1 MSALGA
7 KLAAW
12 MLGQADKAGSARGL
26 LVLSVLALHAD
37 EAGESIM
44 AWAELCERT
53 HISRSQLAREL
64 KELED
69 RGLVTRSVWKWG
81 QANGATRYALRV
93 PEGVQLEEEV
103 SPSGRVPRGDLP
115 VTAES
120 AAAKELDRME
130 RLRIEDPLSPDG
142 LRAMLVFAQAYGWD
156 GISTT
161 LGEALAVTV
170 DTRLGWLISR
180 RAGMERSQARA
191 DVLSRMWEAVR
202 SHTQTILDARTN
214 PWGVLVRIVAR
225 DVARADSQ
233 TVPEVLTGEVIE
245 GDHLDHERGVGRV
258 LLADI
263 FDSWGGAHQQFLH
276 VLVVA
281 GVSQGLAFNATRR
294 MLEIA
299 VQASPA
305 LRITRARCDVDL
317 RAMGLSEDAIGAWMG
332 LVVGTR
338 RGGAASSLVLHFASG
353 GELTDEFRVRV
364 ERLARLV

>member
-1 MSALGA
+1 MGA

-44 AWAELCERT
+44 SWAELCERT

-69 RGLVTRSVWKWG
+69 SGLVTRSVWKWG
-81 QANGATRYALRV
+81 QANGATRYALAL
-93 PEGVQLEEEV
+93 PDGVDLEEEV
-103 SPSGRVPRGDLP
+103 SPSGRVPSGDSP
-115 VTAES
+115 VMVQEEADIVPVQAGS
-120 AAAKELDRME
+120 
-130 RLRIEDPLSPDG
+130 LRIQDPLSPDG

-170 DTRLGWLISR
+170 DTRLGWLIAR

-338 RGGAASSLVLHFASG
+338 RGGDASSLVLHFASG
-353 GELTDEFRVRV
+353 GELTDEFRARV